1 MAEYAKSTQTRRLEY
16 LRGSEEQEAPAPAR
30 TFAVDDND
38 LTEYVAVAPEYQ
50 TYANEYDRPIK
61 PEGVYGEV
69 FDFAA
74 ENDPNAV
81 IEADEDGLEKEEE
94 EDGDLKEEDT
104 KDESKPALK
113 KVTPS
118 TAKK

>member
-81 IEADEDGLEKEEE
+81 VESDEDEDEDDE
-94 EDGDLKEEDT
+94 EDEDT
-104 KDESKPALK
+104 KEESKPAPK

>member
-1 MAEYAKSTQTRRLEY
+1 MVEYSKSTQTRRLEY
-16 LRGSEEQEAPAPAR
+16 ITGSDEQEAPAPAR

-50 TYANEYDRPIK
+50 TYANEYDRPMK

-69 FDFAA
+69 FDNAA
-74 ENDPNAV
+74 LS
-81 IEADEDGLEKEEE
+81 ADEDGLEREEE
-94 EDGDLKEEDT
+94 EDGDLDEEDEK
-104 KDESKPALK
+104 KDSDKSSTPAPK
-113 KVTPS
+113 KATTS

>member
-81 IEADEDGLEKEEE
+81 VEADEDEDDTDE
-94 EDGDLKEEDT
+94 EDEGTKE
-104 KDESKPALK
+104 ESKPAPK

>member
-81 IEADEDGLEKEEE
+81 VDEDEDEDDTDE
-94 EDGDLKEEDT
+94 EDEDAKE
-104 KDESKPALK
+104 ESKPAPK